1 MTKNCVSCGQSF
13 TPSFVFQIAV
23 TASGERHHYCSI
35 ECRKS
40 GLGDEA
46 FRARRARRVAILNQ
60 KGGTGKT
67 TTAVSLAAGVAE
79 RGQNVLLIDTDA
91 QGNVGVSLG
100 VSGEKSLYH
109 VLVDGEDPTDVAV
122 PVRQHL
128 DVITSDSTLA
138 AAEIWLA
145 RNPPDQRARIMTK
158 RLNLMQVTRRYDLV
172 IIDCGPS
179 LNLLNQNALSYVD
192 DVLIPVTCD
201 YLALVGVKQVLRTIK
216 DVERHLGH
224 SVRVAGVLP
233 TFYDG
238 RTRLAREVLETLQGH
253 FKHKCL
259 EPIRHNTKLAEAPSH
274 KKTIYEYAP
283 QSYGAAD
290 YNRVVDWLLAGSA
303 ASVSAPQAQVSVV
316 ATDESVSDV
325 AVGSGRTVVEP
336 AVAVAP
342 TETVTSRLDANS
354 ALANPPNYFDS
365 HHAAVQ

>member
-1 MTKNCVSCGQSF
+1 MEKTCTACGQVF
-13 TPSFVFQIAV
+13 RPAFVFQIAV
-23 TASGERHHYCSI
+23 SPTGQKSHFCSL
-35 ECRKS
+35 ECRKES
-40 GLGDEA
+40 LGAEA
-46 FRARRARRVAILNQ
+46 FRAKRARRIAILNQ

-67 TTAVSLAAGVAE
+67 TTAVNLAAGLAE
-79 RGQNVLLIDTDA
+79 RENDVLLIDTDA

-100 VSGEKSLYH
+100 VAGERSLYH
-109 VLVDGEDPTDVAV
+109 VLVDGVDPGEASV

-145 RNPPDQRARIMTK
+145 RQTTDARSKMLTK
-158 RLNLMQVTRRYDLV
+158 RLNLLQVSRRYDYV

-192 DVLIPVTCD
+192 EVVIPVTCD

-224 SVRVAGVLP
+224 AVRISAVLP

-259 EPIRHNTKLAEAPSH
+259 EPIRHNTRLAEAPSH
-274 KKTIYEYAP
+274 KKTIFEYAP
-283 QSYGAAD
+283 VSHGAAD
-290 YNRVVDWLLAGSA
+290 YNRVVDWMLATSA
-303 ASVSAPQAQVSVV
+303 VSTDTTRHPEPTAP
-316 ATDESVSDV
+316 
-325 AVGSGRTVVEP
+325 
-336 AVAVAP
+336 
-342 TETVTSRLDANS
+342 
-354 ALANPPNYFDS
+354 
-365 HHAAVQ
+365 AAA